1 MILPT
6 PDEIRRAR
14 EEVGLTERQA
24 AKLVHVS
31 PNAWQRYEASTT
43 SEHYLL
49 IPGAAWELFL
59 LRTEKLRPASS
70 GFSFDRSKGPPTL
83 SR

>member
-31 PNAWQRYEASTT
+31 PNAWQQYEMPATT
-43 SEHYLL
+43 QEYLL

-59 LRTEKLRPASS
+59 LRTEQLRPDGS
-70 GFSFDRSKGPPTL
+70 GFSFDRSKGPPRL
-83 SR
+83 L